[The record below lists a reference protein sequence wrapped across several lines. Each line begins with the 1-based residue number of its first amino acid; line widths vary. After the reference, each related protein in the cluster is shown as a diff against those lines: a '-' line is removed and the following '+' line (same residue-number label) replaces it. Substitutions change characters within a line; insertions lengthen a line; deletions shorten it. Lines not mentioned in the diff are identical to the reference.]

1 MQHLIAASELHS
13 PTQAA
18 ALARLQELQRG
29 DYEGIF
35 RQVEQSQAAAVL
47 CCGSA
52 WHSNADAGGGLPPT
66 PGRRGSQGDSMALLF
81 IKRRAACSHTLV
93 TTSPC
98 PSPPTC

>member
-18 ALARLQELQRG
+18 ALARLQELQQG

-35 RQVEQSQAAAVL
+35 RLVEHSLQAAAVL

-52 WHSNADAGGGLPPT
+52 WHCSASVGGGLPPLVLPNAWQEGE
-66 PGRRGSQGDSMALLF
+66 PG
-81 IKRRAACSHTLV
+81 
-93 TTSPC
+93 
-98 PSPPTC
+98 